1 MRRRSPDRQPL
12 GEGTQTIPSPPVRTG
27 QFGGRSNPLGWLSVC
42 IGLAAVPGL
51 ILIDR
56 GLMASLQ
63 SLQWP
68 PFVELMRR
76 ITWLGYGALDV
87 GLLAVL
93 AAYGWWDG
101 DARLRARG
109 IAGAL
114 TVAGAG
120 LLDQVLKNVACRARP
135 NAPQAGA
142 FFSSFPCF
150 PASYA
155 HASFPSGH
163 ATTAFA
169 TALILAFWYPRQTG
183 LFVGLAGLVGM
194 SRVVLGS
201 HFPSDVLA
209 GAVLGSGV
217 ALIVHAY
224 LPMVRKGD
232 AEEMRPH
239 TQGTGG

>member
-1 MRRRSPDRQPL
+1 M
-12 GEGTQTIPSPPVRTG
+12 
-27 QFGGRSNPLGWLSVC
+27 
-42 IGLAAVPGL
+42 
-51 ILIDR
+51 
-56 GLMASLQ
+56 MALRNF
-63 SLQWP
+63 QWP
-68 PFVELMRR
+68 PFVDLMQSA
-76 ITWLGYGALDV
+76 TWLGYGAVDV

-101 DARLRARG
+101 DAQLRARG
-109 IAGAL
+109 IVGAV

-120 LLDQVLKNVACRARP
+120 LLDQVVKNVACRARP

-142 FFSSFPCF
+142 FLSSFPCF

-155 HASFPSGH
+155 YASFPSGH

-183 LFVGLAGLVGM
+183 LFVGLAILVGL
-194 SRVVLGS
+194 SRVVLGA

-224 LPMVRKGD
+224 VPMVRKANG
-232 AEEMRPH
+232 EGMRLH
-239 TQGTGG
+239 S